1 MNLYVKTVVLGY
13 TAAAIMPPDR
23 QSNVT
28 SAAQRI
34 RLISPAR
41 SRPQAVPM
49 YIRTDIADCQIA
61 DITDIADWRDEI
73 DNTPNHGLRPQAYSI
88 HLSIAHCLIL
98 DPLAI
103 L

>member
-1 MNLYVKTVVLGY
+1 
-13 TAAAIMPPDR
+13 
-23 QSNVT
+23 
-28 SAAQRI
+28 
-34 RLISPAR
+34 
-41 SRPQAVPM
+41 M

-98 DPLAI
+98 DPLAV